1 MIELIGGI
9 EVEGRLRRDVTL
21 KPLTGAAEMALA
33 ELAAADM
40 AFPDKVTRFLQETLA
55 EVGGAPADPAALSV
69 GDRQYL
75 VRQVGARLGMDR
87 LWLGGDCP
95 TCGEPFEIEVRQA
108 DLPVKRAGSDYP
120 TATIALGDAQCGVRT
135 PTGADQ
141 SAIADLP
148 PEDAA
153 MALLRRLVSGP
164 DDIDLSDATRTTLEA
179 AIEALSPEVAL
190 EVAAKCPDC
199 GADVRLEV
207 DPYLTL
213 TQPGRDILDDVH
225 VLARHYHWAEADI
238 LSLTSARRHA
248 YLARIDLDRGMSSD
262 PNAIEVP

>member
-33 ELAAADM
+33 ELARTDLTS
-40 AFPDKVTRFLQETLA
+40 PDKVTRFLMETVA
-55 EVGGAPADPAALSV
+55 DVGGAPADPAALSV

-75 VRQVGARLGMDR
+75 VRQIGVGLGVDR

-95 TCGEPFEIEVRQA
+95 TCGEPFEIEVSQG
-108 DLPVKRAGSDYP
+108 DLPVKRAGADYP
-120 TATIALGDAQCGVRT
+120 AATLALGDAECAIRT

-148 PEDAA
+148 PDAA
-153 MALLRRLVSGP
+153 AQTLLRRLVSAP
-164 DDIDLSDATRTTLEA
+164 DDMDLTGDTRTALED
-179 AIEALSPEVAL
+179 AIEDLSPEVAL
-190 EVAAKCPDC
+190 EVAAQCPDC

-207 DPYLTL
+207 DPYLSL
-213 TQPGRDILDDVH
+213 TQSGQDILDDVH

-238 LSLTSARRHA
+238 LSLTRARRHA
-248 YLARIDLDRGMSSD
+248 YLARIDQDRGMSAD
-262 PNAIEVP
+262 PHTVEVP